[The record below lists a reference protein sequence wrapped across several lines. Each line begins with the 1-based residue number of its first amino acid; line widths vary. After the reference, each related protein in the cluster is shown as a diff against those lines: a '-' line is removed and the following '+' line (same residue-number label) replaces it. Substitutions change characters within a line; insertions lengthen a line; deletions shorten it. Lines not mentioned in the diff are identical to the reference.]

1 MKARHAAKT
10 ALPARCE
17 LMACKV
23 SLSPVAGVRSSPMTD
38 LITSANI
45 LSATSTRA
53 SQTQRWVT
61 YIRVDTVWL
70 YLCVVL
76 ELHSKIIVGWSMSH
90 RKDRQLVVQAVLM
103 ALWQRQKRTPV
114 ILHSDRGCQFTCDEY
129 QRFLIGRDLISSMS
143 AVGSCANNAAVE
155 GFFGQLKR
163 ERANRRRY
171 QTRSRARADIFYYI
185 ECIHKSRQRRKL
197 ERIKQG
203 QSALTQQ
210 SVVSG

>member
-1 MKARHAAKT
+1 M
-10 ALPARCE
+10 
-17 LMACKV
+17 
-23 SLSPVAGVRSSPMTD
+23 
-38 LITSANI
+38 
-45 LSATSTRA
+45 
-53 SQTQRWVT
+53 T